1 MIQGIK
7 FKRLAEVKEAKKEE
21 RKIRRAKER
30 ALKT

>member
-21 RKIRRAKER
+21 RKIRGAKYRE
-30 ALKT
+30 LET